1 MLIPPLQAIVR
12 FLLRQLCN
20 RSKSKQ
26 QKITLAVI
34 TIVVIEQKG

>member
-1 MLIPPLQAIVR
+1 MLIPLLQTIVR

-26 QKITLAVI
+26 QKITLAVV
-34 TIVVIEQKG
+34 TIVVINSKG